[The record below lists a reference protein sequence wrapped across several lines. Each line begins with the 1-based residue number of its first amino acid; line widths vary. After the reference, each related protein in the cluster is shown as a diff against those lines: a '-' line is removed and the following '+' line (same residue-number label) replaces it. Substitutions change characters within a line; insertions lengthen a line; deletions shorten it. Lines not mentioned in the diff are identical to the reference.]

1 MNSDSP
7 VAVVTGAAGGIGAAT
22 AARLHRDGFRVVL
35 TDLSATVHDVAA
47 GLDSEGNTAVGVT
60 FDVTDEAEWT
70 QLASMVTDRM
80 GPVSALI
87 SNAVAVDLAPL
98 HRTSTDSWHR
108 QLEITLTGTFLGV
121 RTFIDDLRS
130 VGNGSI
136 VLVSSVHA
144 WFGLPERPAYAT
156 AKAGLAGLGR
166 QLAVEYGGEVRV
178 NTVLPGPILTALWDD
193 VSEQDRRTS
202 ASATAAGRLGQP
214 DEVASAI
221 SFLVS
226 RDASYITGVSLP
238 VDGGW
243 TISKDSS

>member
-1 MNSDSP
+1 MTSSSP

-22 AARLHRDGFRVVL
+22 AQRLHRDGFRVVL
-35 TDLSATVHDVAA
+35 TDLSNAVHDVAA
-47 GLDSEGNTAVGVT
+47 TLDPAGDTALGAT

-70 QLASMVTDRM
+70 RLATTVTERV
-80 GPVSALI
+80 GPVSVLV

-108 QLEITLTGTFLGV
+108 QLEIALTGTFLGV

-144 WFGLPERPAYAT
+144 WFGLPGRPAYAT
-156 AKAGLAGLGR
+156 AKAGLTGLGR

-178 NTVLPGPILTALWDD
+178 NTVLPGPILTAAWDG
-193 VSEQDRRTS
+193 VSAEDRSTS

-214 DEVASAI
+214 EEVASAI

-226 RDASYITGVSLP
+226 PDASYVTGVSLP